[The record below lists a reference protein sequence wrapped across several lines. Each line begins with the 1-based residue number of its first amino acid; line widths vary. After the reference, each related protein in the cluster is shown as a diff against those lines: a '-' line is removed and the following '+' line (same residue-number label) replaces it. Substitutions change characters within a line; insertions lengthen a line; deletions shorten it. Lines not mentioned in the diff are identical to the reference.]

1 MGQPAVPADARAP
14 SWGWSLS
21 TEGPGPRNTAG
32 PPAGTEAELLPGSQG
47 SGCGHPSDHGMRG
60 ALGGEK
66 GIGKV
71 KDMRWGGRPCRLIN
85 QAQDSHREKGLEG
98 RLGPAS

>member
-1 MGQPAVPADARAP
+1 
-14 SWGWSLS
+14 
-21 TEGPGPRNTAG
+21 
-32 PPAGTEAELLPGSQG
+32 
-47 SGCGHPSDHGMRG
+47 MRG

-66 GIGKV
+66 GISKV
-71 KDMRWGGRPCRLIN
+71 KDMRWGRRPCRLIN